1 MKYIITKTDA
11 LKSYFGMGEGDPN
24 MYCRDLYTLFDLSC
38 VEIADPLFD
47 TLYPLIPAGYEEVT
61 ENEAKYGSLFFSEVR
76 SPVKIVNPDSMMA
89 ETTAVPE
96 DQKVMF
102 TITDEIQAYIVA
114 FMYRFA
120 KEIIETE
127 HNFRFKNLRNTTE
140 LEQASWEI
148 QKHEAKEWITYG
160 AGDPAHVTPF
170 LDYLATERSLDKTV
184 LANKIITKAE
194 LWSDN
199 LSTSL
204 VKYQKLIKQFKAC
217 TTVWDLNILYE
228 KYFGIMVPAAQA
240 VTLGVSDADGLRILV
255 HPDTGVEMMDINNPR
270 FGNKLNF

>member
-1 MKYIITKTDA
+1 M
-11 LKSYFGMGEGDPN
+11 
-24 MYCRDLYTLFDLSC
+24 
-38 VEIADPLFD
+38 
-47 TLYPLIPAGYEEVT
+47 
-61 ENEAKYGSLFFSEVR
+61 
-76 SPVKIVNPDSMMA
+76 NPESMMHD
-89 ETTAVPE
+89 TVGMPE
-96 DQKVMF
+96 SEKVMLIIND
-102 TITDEIQAYIVA
+102 TIAGHIVA

-120 KEIIETE
+120 KEIIEQE
-127 HNFRFKNLRNTTE
+127 YNYRFKRVRNTTE
-140 LEQASWEI
+140 IEQASWEI